1 MYRSEK
7 ESNRLGHL
15 LSAFYPDERAESVYE
30 IDFEAWYRKG
40 FRGLEFDVDNTL
52 VPHGAPA
59 DVRSVELFRKLR
71 GIGFRTCLI
80 SNNRRTRVEPFA
92 EALGTEFISMA
103 NKPFTGGYR
112 RGCAVLGTDERH
124 TLFIGDQL
132 FTDVWGARKAGI
144 YTILVNPIN
153 PKEEI
158 QIVLKRKLEKKVLD
172 RYERDRRG

>member
-1 MYRSEK
+1 MKSILKPGTGRD
-7 ESNRLGHL
+7 
-15 LSAFYPDERAESVYE
+15 SADWNLMWT
-30 IDFEAWYRKG
+30 I
-40 FRGLEFDVDNTL
+40 
-52 VPHGAPA
+52 
-59 DVRSVELFRKLR
+59 R

-80 SNNRRTRVEPFA
+80 SNNRRARVMPFA

-112 RGCAVLGTDERH
+112 RGCTVLGTDEQH

-132 FTDVWGARKAGI
+132 FTDVWGARRAGI

-172 RYERDRRG
+172 CYDRDRRG